1 MTTNNKQEAML
12 ANVPFTRIYPA
23 MAVLSKAHEK
33 MGRLEQEHR
42 SSTTHGSEMRAIE
55 KFDAMKR
62 TADEVVAQLDAIIDA
77 AQKQKEIVALDLEF
91 ATMER
96 TNMVRTRRATTLASK
111 KYLADVE
118 WLEYIDLSRRVAL
131 CALTINSLADRY
143 AALAPMVGNAIRH
156 TESEMETI
164 LHTFELV
171 FGEFEEERAHRQRRG
186 VTDEQLSEINV
197 DLVRTTRALKE
208 CIDTGKVHSPDLMD
222 FTRTIN

>member
-42 SSTTHGSEMRAIE
+42 TSTTHGSEMRAIE

-62 TADEVVAQLDAIIDA
+62 TADEVVAQLDAIIEA
-77 AQKQKEIVALDLEF
+77 AQKQKEVVALDLEF

-111 KYLADVE
+111 KYLTDVE

-156 TESEMETI
+156 TESEMEAI
-164 LHTFELV
+164 LHAFELV
-171 FGEFEEERAHRQRRG
+171 FSEFEEERAHRQRRG
-186 VTDEQLSEINV
+186 VTDEQLNEISV
-197 DLVRTTRALKE
+197 DLIRTTRALKE
-208 CIDTGKVHSPDLMD
+208 CIDTGKVHSPDLMG

>member
-42 SSTTHGSEMRAIE
+42 TSTTHGSEMRAIE

-62 TADEVVAQLDAIIDA
+62 TADEVVAQLDAIIEA
-77 AQKQKEIVALDLEF
+77 AQKQKEVVALDLEF

-111 KYLADVE
+111 KYLTDVE

-171 FGEFEEERAHRQRRG
+171 FGEFEAERAQRQRRG

-208 CIDTGKVHSPDLMD
+208 CIDAGKVHSPDLTD
-222 FTRTIN
+222 LVRTIN

>member
-42 SSTTHGSEMRAIE
+42 TSTTHGSEMRAIE

-62 TADEVVAQLDAIIDA
+62 TADEVVAQLDAIIEA
-77 AQKQKEIVALDLEF
+77 AQKQKEVVALDLEF

-111 KYLADVE
+111 KYLTDVE

-156 TESEMETI
+156 TESEMEAI
-164 LHTFELV
+164 LHAFELV
-171 FGEFEEERAHRQRRG
+171 FSEFEEERAHRQRRG
-186 VTDEQLSEINV
+186 VTDEQLNEISV
-197 DLVRTTRALKE
+197 DLIRTTRALKE

>member
-1 MTTNNKQEAML
+1 MSTNDKQQAML

-23 MAVLSKAHEK
+23 MGVLSKAHEK

-42 SSTTHGSEMRAIE
+42 TSTKHGSELRAIE

-62 TADEVVAQLDAIIDA
+62 AADEADAQLDAIIDA
-77 AQKQKEIVALDLEF
+77 AQKQKEVNALNLEY

-96 TNMVRTRRATTLASK
+96 TNMVRARRATTLLSQ
-111 KYLADVE
+111 KYMTDTE

-131 CALTINSLADRY
+131 CALTISSLADRFEV
-143 AALAPMVGNAIRH
+143 LAPMVGNAIRH
-156 TESEMETI
+156 TEGEMEAI
-164 LHTFELV
+164 LHAFELV
-171 FGEFEEERAHRQRRG
+171 FSEFEEERAHRQRRG
-186 VTDEQLSEINV
+186 VTDEQLNEISV
-197 DLVRTTRALKE
+197 DLTRTTRALKE